1 MIEKGYAVRIK
12 FDGFPQREISNVE
25 RFDMSDAC
33 HEDFMA
39 VYTASDMYLFN
50 KKYVVSVDYIE
61 RRVAKNG

>member
-1 MIEKGYAVRIK
+1 MIEKSYAVRIK

-25 RFDMSDAC
+25 HFETSDVY
-33 HEDFMA
+33 HEGFMG
-39 VYTASDMYLFN
+39 VYTDTDMYLFN